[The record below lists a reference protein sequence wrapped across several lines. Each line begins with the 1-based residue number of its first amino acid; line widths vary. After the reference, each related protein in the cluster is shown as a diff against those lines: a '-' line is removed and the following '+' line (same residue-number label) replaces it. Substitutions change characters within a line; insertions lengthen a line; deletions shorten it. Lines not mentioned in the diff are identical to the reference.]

1 MPIILKQTPIGK
13 RAAIINQSDLD
24 KMLDAGTAM
33 QCAGYEMY
41 EEVTEDERHQGYL
54 TRNMTMLPLMKRRGR
69 PPKSRDGAVHDETE

>member
-13 RAAIINQSDLD
+13 RAVIINQSDLD

-41 EEVTEDERHQGYL
+41 EEVTDEERHQGYL
-54 TRNMTMLPLMKRRGR
+54 TRNMTPLPVMKRRGR
-69 PPKSRDGAVHDETE
+69 PPKSRDEAHEEEPK

>member
-13 RAAIINQSDLD
+13 RAVIINQSDLD

-54 TRNMTMLPLMKRRGR
+54 TRNMSALPIAKRRGR
-69 PPKSRDGAVHDETE
+69 PPKARDEAHEEEPK